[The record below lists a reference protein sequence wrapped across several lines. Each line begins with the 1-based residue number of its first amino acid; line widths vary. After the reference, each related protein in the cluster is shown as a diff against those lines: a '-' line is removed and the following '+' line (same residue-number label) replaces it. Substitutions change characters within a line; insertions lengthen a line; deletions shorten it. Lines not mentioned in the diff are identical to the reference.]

1 MVWLPR
7 LVCALL
13 LAAPLIGCGGSE
25 PIVEAGERW
34 DEGALR
40 GHLRQLT
47 EPVASSDS
55 VRVARRT
62 LYAARRMEAAGLMP
76 ARDPSFLVRMR
87 GADPAASPRTFI
99 DPTQAHVL
107 GYVSGRHPSHYDELV
122 LVTADL
128 DSRGAVAA
136 LEGARAL
143 AERARFTQ
151 IPERT
156 VLFALWSPPRT
167 GGAGLADFLANPM
180 WALSN
185 VTRAFVVT
193 ADSVAAAASLELLE
207 GRGIPSE
214 VVAVAD
220 QSVPRPGSDEG
231 FGEEAR
237 TLART
242 VRLTDALYERVLA
255 ASTPRDSTAVLP

>member
-7 LVCALL
+7 FFCALL
-13 LAAPLIGCGGSE
+13 LVASLTGCAGSE
-25 PIVEAGERW
+25 APTEAEERW

-47 EPVASSDS
+47 EPIASLDS
-55 VRVARRT
+55 ARVARRT
-62 LYAARRMEAAGLMP
+62 LYAARRMESAGLMP

-87 GADPAASPRTFI
+87 RTEPSALPQTVI

-107 GYVSGRHPSHYDELV
+107 GYVPGRHPSQYDELV

-128 DSRGAVAA
+128 DSRGAAAVLEVAR
-136 LEGARAL
+136 EL

-151 IPERT
+151 TPERT

-167 GGAGLADFLANPM
+167 GAAGLTDFLANPT
-180 WALSN
+180 WALPN

-193 ADSVAAAASLELLE
+193 ADTSAAATSLELLE
-207 GRGIPSE
+207 GQGIPSE
-214 VVAVAD
+214 VVAVDD
-220 QSVPRPGSDEG
+220 QSVTRPGSDEG
-231 FGEEAR
+231 FIQEAR
-237 TLART
+237 ALART
-242 VRLTDALYERVLA
+242 VRLTDALYARVLA
-255 ASTPRDSTAVLP
+255 ASTPRDSTVALP